1 MREKHKIVQIVVFPI
16 IFDTDCSPILD
27 VYLQGRLVNL
37 QNQKEKAEN
46 VHNKEPSIKGSA
58 KTPKEASGHF
68 WNMLHNLKKFNSCNS
83 LPDEKQL
90 KKWPAVEINVFYH
103 QTVLNIL

>member
-1 MREKHKIVQIVVFPI
+1 MTLLAASFTHCSSTLQRGGMREKHKIVQIVVFPI

-83 LPDEKQL
+83 LPDEK
-90 KKWPAVEINVFYH
+90 
-103 QTVLNIL
+103 